1 MRDVRVIISSQEFG
15 VKELRNLLVF
25 RRNKWIERVK
35 IYIYIYIFFREMCTY
50 FNFPKHLITIVL

>member
-35 IYIYIYIFFREMCTY
+35 NIYIYIYIFF
-50 FNFPKHLITIVL
+50 